1 MKRLFLVGIVL
12 LLPVLCFARSG
23 TKATNQIQVIEVEV
37 EKVKYIYEYKI
48 ETITIPIEKFVI
60 EGVEIIGD
68 TKTNTIKV
76 TGIDP
81 TSVITSGNTVTLK
94 PKKQE
99 IK

>member
-1 MKRLFLVGIVL
+1 MKRLFLIGIVL
-12 LLPVLCFARSG
+12 LIPVLCFARSG
-23 TKATNQIQVIEVEV
+23 TKSTNTIQVVEV